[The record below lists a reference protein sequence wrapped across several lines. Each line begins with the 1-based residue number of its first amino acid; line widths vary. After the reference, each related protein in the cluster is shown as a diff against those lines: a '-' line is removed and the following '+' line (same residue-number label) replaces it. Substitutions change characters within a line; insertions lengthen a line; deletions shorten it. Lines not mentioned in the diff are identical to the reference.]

1 MCDKVLHGLDSLK
14 ISRVGLMDGAN
25 PLRRALPQNHRER
38 VERRTDHIDYG
49 NAARIKEAFDLP
61 TKRNVYDGMEDHN
74 GSARR
79 LVQNNTEQLHV
90 IDLCK
95 SSNLTRTMLELS
107 KSRAQNGKSRVSKGI
122 GNDEDERTSLFMQHS
137 PALST

>member
-1 MCDKVLHGLDSLK
+1 MCDKVLHSLDSLK

-49 NAARIKEAFDLP
+49 NATRIKEAFDLP
-61 TKRNVYDGMEDHN
+61 TKRDVYDGMEDHN

-79 LVQNNTEQLHV
+79 LVQNGTEQLHV
-90 IDLCK
+90 IDLRE
-95 SSNLTRTMLELS
+95 SSDLT
-107 KSRAQNGKSRVSKGI
+107 
-122 GNDEDERTSLFMQHS
+122 
-137 PALST
+137 